1 MPPRRNPNTSVAQEA
16 LRKHG
21 AETRLTQPQPNKI
34 MNQHE
39 PNTSTRL
46 HMHHTDSTKTWS
58 DKSYEGAPQ
67 KRMVKPVTEKITS
80 QPHHQSDS
88 SDDDSVTDEDISDT
102 EESSVGDTDLEAPL
116 NKCPRLELNTG
127 SMTIAVSG
135 MPMPEYTI
143 EDDILHYIENMKI
156 YLRSQQHLA
165 QGHQAQIIK
174 AGIKGEA
181 RDVLMGYADKD
192 MNTTQKIFKVLKQEF
207 KKCEKSA
214 RSLHQLKQE
223 ANEKVSI
230 FAGRIR
236 RYVRN
241 LGVKGHKID
250 RNCIEFMKIG
260 ALPQIQSR
268 LYQRNPRTFMR
279 AIKIAMEA
287 EADKPVKGKPRIEI
301 VNNTEKTS
309 NDNSALQNS
318 IKELCYVI
326 QNLAPRAEGT
336 SANRTTSREYTN
348 TRMGNGEKGA
358 CFVCNKKGHRYMQCF
373 KATQLEKQKL
383 DELEARRANR
393 RNQWQVKN
401 NNSLNLMEATSSPQE
416 LHH

>member
-1 MPPRRNPNTSVAQEA
+1 
-16 LRKHG
+16 
-21 AETRLTQPQPNKI
+21 
-34 MNQHE
+34 
-39 PNTSTRL
+39 
-46 HMHHTDSTKTWS
+46 
-58 DKSYEGAPQ
+58 
-67 KRMVKPVTEKITS
+67 
-80 QPHHQSDS
+80 
-88 SDDDSVTDEDISDT
+88 
-102 EESSVGDTDLEAPL
+102 
-116 NKCPRLELNTG
+116 
-127 SMTIAVSG
+127 
-135 MPMPEYTI
+135 
-143 EDDILHYIENMKI
+143 
-156 YLRSQQHLA
+156 
-165 QGHQAQIIK
+165 
-174 AGIKGEA
+174 
-181 RDVLMGYADKD
+181 MGYADKD

-207 KKCEKSA
+207 KKWEKSA

-236 RYVRN
+236 RYVRD
-241 LGVKGHKID
+241 LGVKGHKFD

-260 ALPQIQSR
+260 ALTQIQSR

-318 IKELCYVI
+318 IKELCNVI
-326 QNLAPRAEGT
+326 QNLAPKAEGT

-383 DELEARRANR
+383 SDELEARLANR